1 MKPKKLVISA
11 FGPYADR
18 MELDFERLGGGGLYL
33 ITGDTGA
40 GKTTIFDAI
49 TFALYGE
56 ASGEVRKGEMFRS
69 KYAKLEVRTFVELTF
84 TYQGKDY
91 TVKRNP
97 EYLRPKDRG
106 QGMTMEKANA
116 ELIFPDERQPV
127 TKISEVTKAVTELLG
142 LDQRQ
147 FRQIAMIAQGDFQ
160 KLLLAGTADRSEI
173 FRKMF
178 HTEIYQ
184 ELQNRLREEAK
195 ARWKTYDEKK
205 RSISQYLDNVVCPE
219 DARWKKE
226 FDRLKKE
233 NFNGQV
239 MRGMELL
246 AQCIEWDEEQLR
258 MLKEE
263 QRALYGEIEKK
274 NQLLGKIK
282 ERQTRQAEK
291 EQKENERKLL
301 LPEVE
306 EKKKKSEQAEKEAGI
321 CEKLEEQIREEKAC
335 LELLR
340 KMKQEQEAMTQLQKE
355 LQETAE
361 AKGKLQEE
369 QENAKKELEQQ
380 KARKEKLSGTE
391 VELARTEQKETYA
404 AEQVQQL
411 SAYCEEIGKT
421 ADEEAAKK
429 EEENALCEKIKETEQ
444 AAGKAAEEAEK
455 LAGQDKVCEKLQE
468 EKENVRRKIF
478 TLAEAKKQLEKTTDE
493 ALQLAGQLK
502 QLQREEEKLQAD
514 RTATAEQMA
523 KRSSAALQQEKFRQE
538 RETLEN
544 LLKSW
549 EWACKEL
556 EEKQSAYRDGI
567 QKRDNLRKTYQAMES
582 LFLDAQAGILAEKLT
597 EGEPCPVC
605 GAIHHPQPAKR
616 AEHTPDKATLDQKKE
631 ELREQEETAAGQSE
645 AAGNCGRRVKE
656 LREQLTVCLVKEMPY
671 AKKEKQESG
680 LTETDF
686 MKSAPYA
693 KRNETDRKSNETQRF
708 LQMSDSL
715 FRQKVEKKAEQLREE
730 ESKQKVRQT
739 EYAEL
744 EKTQTRQQ
752 ENLETLKKAIAGAQ
766 ADLGRAE
773 GTQKALEEQLNK
785 EIAEAEKE
793 PGVEE
798 VTASAERKGSTEKKG
813 AAEDRDYAETDD
825 RNFLVGQ
832 IEKVLSFW
840 ENRQKQCG
848 EEFAAAQAKMKRRAE
863 CIALQK
869 EAESSQKKDH
879 EQLQRVRSCLEV
891 LQSDRKRWNEKEE
904 KLLETLE
911 QQRKEIKSADQFENI
926 AEISFTEKQFLEIL
940 TDTEKQLWVRS
951 MQEQRYWKEKQETL
965 EKQKRNLLAQ
975 KEELQRIQLEI
986 QAETQKIEQ
995 REKTIREKELLE
1007 AKRKAEQKALQE
1019 RIQEKETKLA
1029 GKEEKELLEHIKG
1042 WETQKEQRKAAQ
1054 KTAKEELDAVQKNLT
1069 EVQAALAAIQTLEAA
1084 DEEADLQGQQL
1095 PSETELQENLEML
1108 SGRKQ
1113 ELDQRYNEQYHA
1125 ANTNQ
1130 NVYQAV
1136 QTQQSQMQ
1144 EVEEEYKWVN
1154 ALADTATGNVTGK
1167 RKIDLETYAQMA
1179 YFDRILRKANVRF
1192 LTMSQGQYEL
1202 KRQEDGGNIKSKA
1215 GLELNVIDHYNGT
1228 ERSVRTLSGG
1238 ESFQA
1243 SLSLALG
1250 LSDEIQ
1256 SYAGGIQLDSMF
1268 VDEGFGSLDAESLN
1282 QAVKA
1287 LEGLAEGNCLVG
1299 IISHV
1304 PELKDRIERK
1314 IVVTKNRSRDGVGS
1328 RAVIE

>member
-69 KYAKLEVRTFVELTF
+69 KYAKPEVRTFVELTF

-321 CEKLEEQIREEKAC
+321 CEKLEEQIWEEKAC

-340 KMKQEQEAMTQLQKE
+340 KMKQEQETMTQLQKE

-361 AKGKLQEE
+361 TKAKLQEE
-369 QENAKKELEQQ
+369 QENAKKVLEQQ

-391 VELARTEQKETYA
+391 AELARTEQKETYA

-429 EEENALCEKIKETEQ
+429 EEENALCEKIKETEHTE
-444 AAGKAAEEAEK
+444 GKAAEEAEK
-455 LAGQDKVCEKLQE
+455 LAGQDKVCEKFQE
-468 EKENVRRKIF
+468 EKESIRRKIL
-478 TLAEAKKQLEKTTDE
+478 TLAEAKKQLEKKTDE
-493 ALQLAGQLK
+493 VQRLAKRLK

-514 RTATAEQMA
+514 RTVTAEQMA
-523 KRSSAALQQEKFRQE
+523 KRGSAALLQEKYRQE

-544 LLKSW
+544 LLRGW
-549 EWACKEL
+549 EQACQEL

-645 AAGNCGRRVKE
+645 AAGNCSRRVKE
-656 LREQLTVCLVKEMPY
+656 LREQLTACLLKKMPHERE
-671 AKKEKQESG
+671 EKQGNG
-680 LTETDF
+680 LTETDKESSF
-686 MKSAPYA
+686 Q
-693 KRNETDRKSNETQRF
+693 EENETQRF
-708 LQMSDSL
+708 LPMSDSL
-715 FRQKVEKKAEQLREE
+715 FCQEAVKKAEQLQEE

-766 ADLGRAE
+766 ADLGRVE

>member
-69 KYAKLEVRTFVELTF
+69 KYAKPEVRTFVELTF

-645 AAGNCGRRVKE
+645 AAGNCSRRVKE
-656 LREQLTVCLVKEMPY
+656 LREQLTACLLKKMPHERE
-671 AKKEKQESG
+671 EKQGNG
-680 LTETDF
+680 LTETDKESSF
-686 MKSAPYA
+686 Q
-693 KRNETDRKSNETQRF
+693 EENETQRF
-708 LQMSDSL
+708 LPMSDSL
-715 FRQKVEKKAEQLREE
+715 FCQEAVKKAEQLQEE

-744 EKTQTRQQ
+744 EKIQTRQQ

>member
-69 KYAKLEVRTFVELTF
+69 KYAKPEVRTFVELTF

-147 FRQIAMIAQGDFQ
+147 FRQIAQGDFQ

-645 AAGNCGRRVKE
+645 AAGNCSRRVKE
-656 LREQLTVCLVKEMPY
+656 LREQLTACLLKKMPHERE
-671 AKKEKQESG
+671 EKQGNG
-680 LTETDF
+680 LTETDKESSF
-686 MKSAPYA
+686 Q
-693 KRNETDRKSNETQRF
+693 EENETQRF
-708 LQMSDSL
+708 LPMSDSL
-715 FRQKVEKKAEQLREE
+715 FCQEAVKKAEQLQEE

-798 VTASAERKGSTEKKG
+798 VTASAERKGSAEKKG

-986 QAETQKIEQ
+986 QAETQKIER

>member
-69 KYAKLEVRTFVELTF
+69 KYAKPEVRTFVELTF

-184 ELQNRLREEAK
+184 ALQNRLRDEAK

-246 AQCIEWDEEQLR
+246 AECIEWDEEQLF

-263 QRALYGEIEKK
+263 QRAIHGEIEKK

-282 ERQTRQAEK
+282 DRQTRQAEK

-306 EKKKKSEQAEKEAGI
+306 EKKKKSERAEKEAGI

-411 SAYCEEIGKT
+411 SAYCEKIGKT
-421 ADEEAAKK
+421 AAEEVAKK
-429 EEENALCEKIKETEQ
+429 EEESALCEKIKEAEHTE
-444 AAGKAAEEAEK
+444 GKAAEEAEK
-455 LAGQDKVCEKLQE
+455 LAGQDKVCEKFQE
-468 EKENVRRKIF
+468 EKESIRRKIL
-478 TLAEAKKQLEKTTDE
+478 TLAEAKKQLEKKTDE
-493 ALQLAGQLK
+493 VQRLAKRLK

-514 RTATAEQMA
+514 RTVTAEQMA
-523 KRSSAALQQEKFRQE
+523 KRGSAALLQEKYRQE

-544 LLKSW
+544 LLRGW
-549 EWACKEL
+549 EQACQEL

-567 QKRDNLRKTYQAMES
+567 WKRDDLRKNYQAMES

-597 EGEPCPVC
+597 EGKPCPVC

-631 ELREQEETAAGQSE
+631 ELREKEETAAGQSE

-730 ESKQKVRQT
+730 ESKQKVRQA

-744 EKTQTRQQ
+744 EKTQTSQQ
-752 ENLETLKKAIAGAQ
+752 EKLETLKQAIAGAQ

-785 EIAEAEKE
+785 EISGAEKE
-793 PGVEE
+793 PGFEE
-798 VTASAERKGSTEKKG
+798 TIVSAEKKG
-813 AAEDRDYAETDD
+813 SAEDKDYAETDD
-825 RNFLVGQ
+825 RNFLAGQ
-832 IEKVLSFW
+832 IEKVLLFW

-848 EEFAAAQAKMKRRAE
+848 EEFAVAQAKMKRRIE

-869 EAESSQKKDH
+869 EAESSQKKDQ

-951 MQEQRYWKEKQETL
+951 MQEQRSWKEKQETL

-986 QAETQKIEQ
+986 QAGTQKIEQ

-1054 KTAKEELDAVQKNLT
+1054 KTAKEELDAVQKKLT

-1304 PELKDRIERK
+1304 PELKDRIEKK

>member
-1 MKPKKLVISA
+1 MRPVKLTMNA
-11 FGPYADR
+11 FGPYAKTA
-18 MELDFERLGGGGLYL
+18 EIDFTRFKDHGLYL

-49 TFALYGE
+49 SFALFGCT
-56 ASGEVRKGEMFRS
+56 SGDDRS
-69 KYAKLEVRTFVELTF
+69 TKTLRSDFADPAAETSVELKFAYRGSLYRIWRCPGYERAKKRGEGT
-84 TYQGKDY
+84 TTQAPEAVLERPGKAPITRVRDVDAA
-91 TVKRNP
+91 VK
-97 EYLRPKDRG
+97 EILGIDR
-106 QGMTMEKANA
+106 T
-116 ELIFPDERQPV
+116 
-127 TKISEVTKAVTELLG
+127 
-142 LDQRQ
+142 Q
-147 FRQIAMIAQGDFQ
+147 FAQIVMIAQGDFQ

-730 ESKQKVRQT
+730 DSKQKVRQT

-1084 DEEADLQGQQL
+1084 DEEADLQGQQI

>member
-69 KYAKLEVRTFVELTF
+69 KYAKPEVRTFVELTF

-645 AAGNCGRRVKE
+645 AAGNCSRRVKE
-656 LREQLTVCLVKEMPY
+656 LREQLTACLLKKMPHERE
-671 AKKEKQESG
+671 EKQGNG
-680 LTETDF
+680 LTETDKESSF
-686 MKSAPYA
+686 Q
-693 KRNETDRKSNETQRF
+693 EENETQRF
-708 LQMSDSL
+708 LPISDSL
-715 FRQKVEKKAEQLREE
+715 FCQEAVKKAEQLQEE

-995 REKTIREKELLE
+995 KEKTIREKELLE

-1113 ELDQRYNEQYHA
+1113 ELDQRYNEQYHV

-1167 RKIDLETYAQMA
+1167 RKIDLETYAQMT

>member
-11 FGPYADR
+11 FGPYADL

-69 KYAKLEVRTFVELTF
+69 KYAKPEVRTFVELTF

-404 AEQVQQL
+404 AEQVQEL

-549 EWACKEL
+549 EWVCKEL

-645 AAGNCGRRVKE
+645 AAGNCSRRVKE
-656 LREQLTVCLVKEMPY
+656 LREQLTACLLKKMPHERE
-671 AKKEKQESG
+671 EKQGNG
-680 LTETDF
+680 LTETDKESSF
-686 MKSAPYA
+686 Q
-693 KRNETDRKSNETQRF
+693 EENETQRF
-708 LQMSDSL
+708 LPMSDSL
-715 FRQKVEKKAEQLREE
+715 FCQEAVKKAEQLQEE

-1304 PELKDRIERK
+1304 PELKDRIEKK

>member
-69 KYAKLEVRTFVELTF
+69 KYAKPEVRTFVELTF

-645 AAGNCGRRVKE
+645 AAGNCSRRVKE
-656 LREQLTVCLVKEMPY
+656 LREQLTACLLKKMPHERE
-671 AKKEKQESG
+671 EKQGNG
-680 LTETDF
+680 LTETDKESSF
-686 MKSAPYA
+686 Q
-693 KRNETDRKSNETQRF
+693 EENETQRF
-708 LQMSDSL
+708 LPMSDSL
-715 FRQKVEKKAEQLREE
+715 FCQEAVKKAEQLQEE

-798 VTASAERKGSTEKKG
+798 VTASAERKGSAEKKG

-848 EEFAAAQAKMKRRAE
+848 EEFAVAQAKMKRRIE

-869 EAESSQKKDH
+869 EAESSQKKDQ

-940 TDTEKQLWVRS
+940 TDTEKQLWVCS

-965 EKQKRNLLAQ
+965 EKQKWNLLTQ

-1304 PELKDRIERK
+1304 PELKDRIEKK

>member
-69 KYAKLEVRTFVELTF
+69 KYAKPEVRTFVELTF

-263 QRALYGEIEKK
+263 RRALYGEIEKK

-444 AAGKAAEEAEK
+444 AAGKVAEEAEK

-645 AAGNCGRRVKE
+645 AAGNCSRRVKE
-656 LREQLTVCLVKEMPY
+656 LREQLTACLLKKMPHERE
-671 AKKEKQESG
+671 EKQGNG
-680 LTETDF
+680 LTETDKESSF
-686 MKSAPYA
+686 Q
-693 KRNETDRKSNETQRF
+693 EENETQRF
-708 LQMSDSL
+708 LPMSDSL
-715 FRQKVEKKAEQLREE
+715 FCQEAVKKAEQLQEE

-798 VTASAERKGSTEKKG
+798 VTASAERKGSAEKKG

-995 REKTIREKELLE
+995 KEKTIREKELLE

-1304 PELKDRIERK
+1304 PELKDRIEKK

>member
-1 MKPKKLVISA
+1 
-11 FGPYADR
+11 
-18 MELDFERLGGGGLYL
+18 
-33 ITGDTGA
+33 
-40 GKTTIFDAI
+40 
-49 TFALYGE
+49 
-56 ASGEVRKGEMFRS
+56 
-69 KYAKLEVRTFVELTF
+69 
-84 TYQGKDY
+84 
-91 TVKRNP
+91 
-97 EYLRPKDRG
+97 
-106 QGMTMEKANA
+106 
-116 ELIFPDERQPV
+116 
-127 TKISEVTKAVTELLG
+127 
-142 LDQRQ
+142 
-147 FRQIAMIAQGDFQ
+147 
-160 KLLLAGTADRSEI
+160 
-173 FRKMF
+173 
-178 HTEIYQ
+178 
-184 ELQNRLREEAK
+184 
-195 ARWKTYDEKK
+195 
-205 RSISQYLDNVVCPE
+205 
-219 DARWKKE
+219 
-226 FDRLKKE
+226 
-233 NFNGQV
+233 
-239 MRGMELL
+239 
-246 AQCIEWDEEQLR
+246 
-258 MLKEE
+258 
-263 QRALYGEIEKK
+263 
-274 NQLLGKIK
+274 
-282 ERQTRQAEK
+282 
-291 EQKENERKLL
+291 
-301 LPEVE
+301 
-306 EKKKKSEQAEKEAGI
+306 
-321 CEKLEEQIREEKAC
+321 
-335 LELLR
+335 
-340 KMKQEQEAMTQLQKE
+340 
-355 LQETAE
+355 
-361 AKGKLQEE
+361 
-369 QENAKKELEQQ
+369 
-380 KARKEKLSGTE
+380 
-391 VELARTEQKETYA
+391 
-404 AEQVQQL
+404 
-411 SAYCEEIGKT
+411 
-421 ADEEAAKK
+421 
-429 EEENALCEKIKETEQ
+429 
-444 AAGKAAEEAEK
+444 
-455 LAGQDKVCEKLQE
+455 
-468 EKENVRRKIF
+468 
-478 TLAEAKKQLEKTTDE
+478 
-493 ALQLAGQLK
+493 
-502 QLQREEEKLQAD
+502 
-514 RTATAEQMA
+514 
-523 KRSSAALQQEKFRQE
+523 
-538 RETLEN
+538 
-544 LLKSW
+544 
-549 EWACKEL
+549 
-556 EEKQSAYRDGI
+556 
-567 QKRDNLRKTYQAMES
+567 
-582 LFLDAQAGILAEKLT
+582 
-597 EGEPCPVC
+597 
-605 GAIHHPQPAKR
+605 
-616 AEHTPDKATLDQKKE
+616 
-631 ELREQEETAAGQSE
+631 
-645 AAGNCGRRVKE
+645 
-656 LREQLTVCLVKEMPY
+656 MPY

-730 ESKQKVRQT
+730 ESKQKVRQA

-744 EKTQTRQQ
+744 EKTQTSQQ
-752 ENLETLKKAIAGAQ
+752 EKLETLKQAIAGAQ

-785 EIAEAEKE
+785 EISEAEKE
-793 PGVEE
+793 PGFEE
-798 VTASAERKGSTEKKG
+798 TIVSAEKKG
-813 AAEDRDYAETDD
+813 SAEDKDYAETDD
-825 RNFLVGQ
+825 RNFLAGQ
-832 IEKVLSFW
+832 IEKVLLFW

-848 EEFAAAQAKMKRRAE
+848 EEFAVAQAKMKRRTE

-869 EAESSQKKDH
+869 EAESSQKKDQ

-1054 KTAKEELDAVQKNLT
+1054 KTAKEELDAVQKKLT
-1069 EVQAALAAIQTLEAA
+1069 EVQAAFAAIQTLEAA

-1304 PELKDRIERK
+1304 PELKDRIEKK
-1314 IVVTKNRSRDGVGS
+1314 IVVTNNRSRDGVGS

>member
-69 KYAKLEVRTFVELTF
+69 KYAKPEVRTFVELTF

-493 ALQLAGQLK
+493 ALQLARQLK

-645 AAGNCGRRVKE
+645 AAGNCSRRVKE
-656 LREQLTVCLVKEMPY
+656 LREQLTACLLKKMPHERE
-671 AKKEKQESG
+671 EKQGNG
-680 LTETDF
+680 LTETDKESSF
-686 MKSAPYA
+686 Q
-693 KRNETDRKSNETQRF
+693 EENETQRF
-708 LQMSDSL
+708 LPMSDSL
-715 FRQKVEKKAEQLREE
+715 FCQEAVKKAEQLQEE

-798 VTASAERKGSTEKKG
+798 VTASAERKGSAEKKG

-986 QAETQKIEQ
+986 QAETQKIER